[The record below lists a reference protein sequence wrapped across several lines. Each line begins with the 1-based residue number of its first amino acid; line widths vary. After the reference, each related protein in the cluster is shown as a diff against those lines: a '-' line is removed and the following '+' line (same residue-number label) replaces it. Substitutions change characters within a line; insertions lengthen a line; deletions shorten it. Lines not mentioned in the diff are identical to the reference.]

1 MAHDVFISYSTKDKA
16 VADAVVA
23 ALENEG
29 IRCWYAPR
37 DIRAGTDWGESITEA
52 IGGCALMLLIFSKS
66 SNNSKRVLDEIYFG
80 ISEGKTLLPFRIE
93 NLDPSG
99 AMRLHLSSRHW
110 LDAYEPSWKQHINE
124 LTEAVS
130 VILKREEPRVKKVPS
145 ASDRARKA
153 KSRGRGWAVIVA
165 IVAIAAVSVGVYA
178 LFSMGILKFPAAV
191 GPGDTVDVPTGTSDS
206 SRPSATLPLVHLTDT
221 LASPSATLESSTETP
236 TATPTPD
243 ATEAPDATEPPFVEG
258 SMVRADYDF
267 AATLGDPYVHE
278 DFESDEGFISTF
290 NGVYRSWYENG
301 VFNISYSSRGWWGW
315 SLGDRHLANDFYVDV
330 VVMHAQTCAELDT
343 AGLVIRY
350 NEGSQFGIMAGV
362 SCNGKYWLGFSS
374 GSDFDRTICSI
385 VGNRLSLGGDED
397 CTGLPVL
404 IENEYIASGPGA
416 VNRIGIHGQNAAY
429 EIYINGHEVARVIDT
444 YSPSLPSSILP
455 NPYGGYVGL
464 FLGVGQDDG
473 SNVSFDDF
481 SMWNNP

>member
-37 DIRAGTDWGESITEA
+37 DIRAGMDWGESITEA
-52 IGGCALMLLIFSKS
+52 IGESALMLLIFSKS

-124 LTEAVS
+124 LADAVS
-130 VILKREEPRVKKVPS
+130 AILKREVPRVKKVPT
-145 ASDRARKA
+145 ASDRAQKP
-153 KSRGRGWAVIVA
+153 KSRGRGWAVLVA
-165 IVAIAAVSVGVYA
+165 ILAVAAVSVGVYA
-178 LFSMGILKFPAAV
+178 LFNLGILTFPATV
-191 GPGDTVDVPTGTSDS
+191 GPGETASIPTGTSLS
-206 SRPSATLPLVHLTDT
+206 SRPSATLPLAHLTDT
-221 LASPSATLESSTETP
+221 LASPSATLASSTDTP
-236 TATPTPD
+236 E
-243 ATEAPDATEPPFVEG
+243 ATEAPDVTESPFVEG

-290 NGVYRSWYENG
+290 NGAYRSWYENG
-301 VFNISYSSRGWWGW
+301 VFNITYSSRGWWGW
-315 SLGDRHLANDFYVDV
+315 SLGDRPLVNNFYVDV
-330 VVMHAQTCAELDT
+330 VVIHAETCVEPDT

-350 NEGSQFGIMAGV
+350 HEGSQFGIMAGL
-362 SCNGKYWLGFSS
+362 SCSGKYWLGFSS
-374 GSDFDRTICSI
+374 GSDFDRPICSI

-404 IENEYIASGPGA
+404 VENEYIATGPGA

-444 YSPSLPSSILP
+444 YSPSLPSSTLP

-473 SNVSFDDF
+473 SYVAFDDF